1 VSISD
6 VSDVMLRREFLKK
19 SATAGTGLVLGFY
32 LPGKFEALAAAPPV
46 EPAAMNAWV
55 RIAPDDTVTIVID
68 KAEMGQGIITA
79 LAMLLAEELEFD
91 WKKVKTEFAPAAPVY
106 FNPLFGLQGTGGSTS
121 VRASWGPLSKT
132 GAAAREMLIA
142 AAAQQWYVEPSACH
156 VENGAVV
163 DNATSKRLGYGALA
177 ERAAKLPVPA
187 NPKLKDP
194 KDYKYIGKPTKRLD
208 TPSKVNGKAGFGID
222 VRLPNIQHAVVA
234 RCPVFGGKVKSF
246 DDSKAKSV
254 RGVKQVLQI
263 SSGVAVVAD
272 NTWSAMEGRRALQ
285 ITWDEGANAAN
296 SSDAIRRLYLAA
308 AEKPGAIARKDGDA
322 DAVLATAAKKV
333 EAAYEVPFLAHAT
346 MEPMN
351 CAADVRTDG
360 CDIYAPTQFQTFV
373 QMTGAKISG
382 LKPEQVRVHTT
393 FLGGGFGR
401 RAEQDFIAEAVEI
414 SKGTGAPVQ
423 VTWSREDDM
432 QGDFYRPAA
441 YSKLVAG
448 LDADGW
454 PVAWKSRIVGPS
466 IMSRFFPG
474 SVKNGVDETSVEG
487 QANSKYAIPNFLVEY
502 ALTEAGVPVGFW
514 RSVGN
519 SHNGFITECFVEE
532 LAKAGG
538 KDPFEFRRKLLASAP
553 RHRGVLELAAEKAG
567 WGKPL
572 PAGRTR
578 GIAVVE
584 TFGSYVAEVA
594 EVSVNRKSGEVKVHR
609 VVCAVD
615 CGRYVN
621 PETIAAQMEGA
632 IVYGLTAALKG
643 QITIEKGRVQQS
655 NFHDYEMLRLKEMPN
670 VEVHIVPSNE
680 APGGVGEP
688 GTPPIAPA
696 VCNAIFAAT
705 GKPIRRLPI
714 RTEDLA

>member
-1 VSISD
+1 
-6 VSDVMLRREFLKK
+6 MRHLR
-19 SATAGTGLVLGFY
+19 
-32 LPGKFEALAAAPPV
+32 
-46 EPAAMNAWV
+46 
-55 RIAPDDTVTIVID
+55 
-68 KAEMGQGIITA
+68 
-79 LAMLLAEELEFD
+79 
-91 WKKVKTEFAPAAPVY
+91 
-106 FNPLFGLQGTGGSTS
+106 
-121 VRASWGPLSKT
+121 
-132 GAAAREMLIA
+132 
-142 AAAQQWYVEPSACH
+142 
-156 VENGAVV
+156 
-163 DNATSKRLGYGALA
+163 
-177 ERAAKLPVPA
+177 
-187 NPKLKDP
+187 
-194 KDYKYIGKPTKRLD
+194 
-208 TPSKVNGKAGFGID
+208 
-222 VRLPNIQHAVVA
+222 
-234 RCPVFGGKVKSF
+234 
-246 DDSKAKSV
+246 
-254 RGVKQVLQI
+254 
-263 SSGVAVVAD
+263 
-272 NTWSAMEGRRALQ
+272 
-285 ITWDEGANAAN
+285 
-296 SSDAIRRLYLAA
+296 
-308 AEKPGAIARKDGDA
+308 
-322 DAVLATAAKKV
+322 
-333 EAAYEVPFLAHAT
+333 AHAI
-346 MEPMN
+346 PDFRAN
-351 CAADVRTDG
+351 DRR
-360 CDIYAPTQFQTFV
+360 
-373 QMTGAKISG
+373 G

-448 LDADGW
+448 LDVDGW

-584 TFGSYVAEVA
+584 SFGSYVAEVA

>member
-1 VSISD
+1 MSAAGTLD
-6 VSDVMLRREFLKK
+6 RREFLKK
-19 SATAGTGLVLGFY
+19 TTTGGTALLVGFY
-32 LPGKFEALAAAPPV
+32 LPGKFQALAAAPRPEPV
-46 EPAAMNAWV
+46 AANAWV
-55 RIAPDDTVTIVID
+55 RIAPDDTVTILID
-68 KAEMGQGIITA
+68 KSEMGQGVVTS

-91 WKKVKTEFAPAAPVY
+91 WKKVKTEFAPAAPAY
-106 FNPLFGLQGTGGSTS
+106 FNPVFGVQGTGGSTS
-121 VRASWGPLSKT
+121 VRASWGPLTKA

-142 AAAQQWYVEPSACH
+142 AAAQQWYVDASSCH

-163 DNATSKRLGYGALA
+163 HSATGKRLTYGTLA
-177 ERAAKLPVPA
+177 ERAAKMPVPV
-187 NPKLKDP
+187 NPPLKDS
-194 KDYKYIGKPTKRLD
+194 KNYKYIGKPTKRLD
-208 TPSKVNGKAGFGID
+208 TPTKITGKAQFGID

-234 RCPVFGGKVKSF
+234 RCPVFGGRVKGF
-246 DDSKAKSV
+246 DDSKAKAV
-254 RGVKQVLQI
+254 PGVKRVLQI
-263 SSGVAVVAD
+263 SSGIAVVAD

-285 ITWDEGANAAN
+285 ITWDEGPNAAN
-296 SSDAIRRLYLAA
+296 SSDAIRKLYLAA
-308 AEKPGAIARKDGDA
+308 AEKPGAIVRKDGDA
-322 DAVLATAAKKV
+322 DAALAGAVKKV

-351 CAADVRTDG
+351 CAADVRADS
-360 CDIYAPTQFQTFV
+360 CDIYAPTQFQTIN
-373 QMTGAKISG
+373 QMTGAGITG
-382 LKPEQVRVHTT
+382 LKPEQVRIHTT

-401 RAEQDFIAEAVEI
+401 RAEQDFIAEAVQI
-414 SKGTGAPVQ
+414 SKGIGAPVQ
-423 VTWSREDDM
+423 VTWSREDDI
-432 QGDFYRPAA
+432 QSDYYRPAA
-441 YSKLVAG
+441 YSKLTGG

-474 SVKNGVDETSVEG
+474 SVKNGIDESSVEG
-487 QANSKYAIPNFLVEY
+487 QANSKYGIPNFLVEY

-519 SHNGFITECFVEE
+519 SHNGFITESFVEE
-532 LAKAGG
+532 LAHAGG
-538 KDPFEFRRKLLASAP
+538 KDPFEFRRKLLANAP

-572 PAGRTR
+572 PAGVTR

-584 TFGSYVAEVA
+584 SFGSYVAEVA

-615 CGRYVN
+615 CGRTVN
-621 PETIAAQMEGA
+621 PNTIEAQMEGS

-643 QITIEKGRVQQS
+643 RITIAKGRVEQS
-655 NFHDYEMLRLKEMPN
+655 NFHDYEMLRINETPKT
-670 VEVHIVPSNE
+670 EVYIVPSNDP
-680 APGGVGEP
+680 PGGVGEP

-714 RTEDLA
+714 RAEDLA